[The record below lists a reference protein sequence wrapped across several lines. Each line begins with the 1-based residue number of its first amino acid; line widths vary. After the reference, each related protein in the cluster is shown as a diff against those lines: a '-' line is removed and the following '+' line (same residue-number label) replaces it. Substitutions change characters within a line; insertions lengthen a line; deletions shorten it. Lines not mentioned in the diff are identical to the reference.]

1 MEITMKEA
9 ASWLASQDDL
19 LILCHRN
26 PDGDTLGSGYGL
38 WHILKAMGKR
48 AAIRCSDPLPKKL
61 QYLAEGYL
69 EEDFEPRAVVSVD
82 IADQQLMGEG
92 LSPWRDRVDLAID
105 HHPSNTRFAARL
117 LLEGESAATCEL
129 ICLLAD
135 KLGVSLTREM
145 ATCLYTGMATDTGC
159 FKFNNTTPRTH
170 RLAARLMETGIDY
183 AWINRH
189 HFDTKTR
196 NQLALEQ
203 QVISN
208 MEYHFD
214 GAAALIILTKNMY
227 QIFGVTEAEMDGV
240 AAIPRKVEGVE
251 VGITIKERGPQEYK
265 ISLRSA
271 ERVNVSAVCA
281 TLGGGGHYFAA
292 GCTLKGPLPEV
303 KARILEVV
311 GKALEEQ
318 A

>member
-26 PDGDTLGSGYGL
+26 PDGDTLGSGYGF

-92 LSPWRDRVDLAID
+92 LAPWRDRVDLAID

-135 KLGVSLTREM
+135 ELGVSLTREM

-170 RLAARLMETGIDY
+170 RLAARLMETGID
-183 AWINRH
+183 AQGANKRH
-189 HFDTKTR
+189 FRTKSLKR
-196 NQLALEQ
+196 LQLESLLVERMHVYDGGALA
-203 QVISN
+203 VS
-208 MEYHFD
+208 
-214 GAAALIILTKNMY
+214 
-227 QIFGVTEAEMDGV
+227 
-240 AAIPRKVEGVE
+240 AIPLADMARLEATERDAEDIAAFLGQIEGVRAS
-251 VGITIKERGPQEYK
+251 VTIRELEDGRCKLSVRTDQ
-265 ISLRSA
+265 SLNATR
-271 ERVNVSAVCA
+271 VCA
-281 TLGGGGHYFAA
+281 LLGGGGHAAAA
-292 GCTLKGPLPEV
+292 GCTIPGTVEE
-303 KARILEVV
+303 AERAILSAIRQVQ
-311 GKALEEQ
+311 GRA
-318 A
+318 